1 MTDEQIEKL
10 AELVFQKLLAKQ
22 KEWDEQYNTDIYTE
36 IEIPDSVAI
45 ATQLAAAEMLLKQYV
60 EEENY
65 RLASEMQKTIE
76 LLNNKLN
83 KMKQLTNSDVS

>member
-45 ATQLAAAEMLLKQYV
+45 ATQLAVAKMLLKQYV

-83 KMKQLTNSDVS
+83 EMK

>member
-22 KEWDEQYNTDIYTE
+22 KEWDEQYNTDIYTK

-45 ATQLAAAEMLLKQYV
+45 ATQLAVAEMLLKQYV

-83 KMKQLTNSDVS
+83 EMK